1 MQLGGGINLAKISK
15 KLLLQQ
21 GFAAFLLVIGST
33 AVYSLSEGVYIK
45 LIDANYFNNMSW
57 YVGYYFM
64 VIVFAKLFLN
74 PYLAKLE
81 KKQYLQFLL
90 VIFAVIQFSWSA
102 GMINS
107 LASGLL
113 VYCTGIFLYALGGYI
128 RTYSPFE
135 NVRSGAILVL
145 IVAVY
150 LLFYLSNYNIA
161 MNKIQTYYRSG
172 STDMF
177 IHSIARVADNGWI
190 PIVIGV
196 AVLELFRRLPVMY
209 SNIVNYI
216 GASTFMVYLLHD
228 NNFFYSMWD
237 TQDWITVLYYN
248 PVGYVF
254 KHILWTLATFGI
266 GVLAYSGYLLAG
278 RMLKRFKF
286 LLLKTN
292 V

>member
-1 MQLGGGINLAKISK
+1 
-15 KLLLQQ
+15 
-21 GFAAFLLVIGST
+21 
-33 AVYSLSEGVYIK
+33 
-45 LIDANYFNNMSW
+45 
-57 YVGYYFM
+57 
-64 VIVFAKLFLN
+64 
-74 PYLAKLE
+74 
-81 KKQYLQFLL
+81 
-90 VIFAVIQFSWSA
+90 
-102 GMINS
+102 MINS

-128 RTYSPFE
+128 RAYTPFE
-135 NVRSGAILVL
+135 NVRSGAILAL
-145 IVAVY
+145 IVVIY

-161 MNKIQTYYRSG
+161 MNKIQTYYWSG
-172 STDMF
+172 NTDMF

-196 AVLELFRRLPVMY
+196 AVLELFRRLPVMH

-248 PVGYVF
+248 PVGYGF
-254 KHILWTLATFGI
+254 KHILWTLMTFSI
-266 GVLAYSGYLLAG
+266 GVLAYSAYLMVG
-278 RMLKRFKF
+278 RMLKRFNF

-292 V
+292 R